1 MAAHRFGT
9 LGDGRFVADYPNNH
23 GRLTRVRSGDRGTNA
38 VAYIVAAEDAD
49 TAIAIIRSVT
59 DWNAAIEDVGRVS
72 DALIRSLG
80 LSSGGFV
87 RIAG

>member
-1 MAAHRFGT
+1 M
-9 LGDGRFVADYPNNH
+9 ADYPNNN
-23 GRLTRVRSGDRGTNA
+23 GRLTRVRSRDRDTNA
-38 VAYIVAAEDAD
+38 VAYIVAAEDAE
-49 TAIAIIRSVT
+49 TAIAIIRSAT

-72 DALIRSLG
+72 EALVRSLG

>member
-9 LGDGRFVADYPNNH
+9 LGDARFVADYPSNN
-23 GRLTRVRSGDRGTNA
+23 GRLTRVRSRDTIP

-49 TAIAIIRSVT
+49 TAIAIVRSVT

-72 DALIRSLG
+72 EALVRSFG
-80 LSSGGFV
+80 LSSGDFV